1 MAVKSKDIYGRYG
14 VYGSL
19 AYDFKTSHTFPE
31 DAYSVISEKK
41 KKNHRKKTKSPA
53 LLVSCILTAALLF
66 TGVMLRSS
74 MVVLSEEVYS
84 LRNEVENLLEE
95 QTKLKISHEK
105 AFPLQETEK
114 YAIEFLGMQK
124 PMPYQIIYID
134 VDELKEET
142 LISGEEKNINFFSFL
157 REYFPL

>member
-19 AYDFKTSHTFPE
+19 AYDFKTSYKLPE
-31 DAYSVISEKK
+31 DSYSVVSEKK
-41 KKNHRKKTKSPA
+41 NRDHRKKIKSPA
-53 LLVSCILTAALLF
+53 LIVSCVLAAALLF
-66 TGVMLRSS
+66 TGVMLRAS

-84 LRNEVENLLEE
+84 LRNEVEKLLEE

-105 AFPLQETEK
+105 AFPLLQMEN
-114 YAIEFLGMQK
+114 YAIEILGMHK
-124 PMPYQIIYID
+124 PLPYQIIYVD
-134 VDELKEET
+134 VGEAKEESIIT
-142 LISGEEKNINFFSFL
+142 REEKNINFFSFL